1 MGHSFLKSKR
11 FIDSNVFVYVLSND
25 PRYAMRA
32 LSILEDAENGVYDAY
47 TSTLIV
53 SQVLAHLERRRRREA
68 MVRFLEYLDEGYID
82 VVETVYEDYRF
93 SRLIAEEYKLDYYKL
108 WDDLV
113 IASQMKR
120 LGISEI
126 YSNDRDFDK
135 IPWVKRMF

>member
-1 MGHSFLKSKR
+1 MGSKR
-11 FIDSNVFVYVLSND
+11 FIDSNIFVYVLSND
-25 PRYAMRA
+25 PEYGMRA
-32 LSILEDAENGVYDAY
+32 LGILVDAENGVYEAY

-68 MVRFLEYLDEGYID
+68 MVGFLEYLDEGYID
-82 VVETVYEDYRF
+82 VVETVYEDYRV
-93 SRLIAEEYKLDYYKL
+93 SRMLAEEYKLDYSKL

-113 IASQMKR
+113 IASQMRR
-120 LGISEI
+120 LGVNEI